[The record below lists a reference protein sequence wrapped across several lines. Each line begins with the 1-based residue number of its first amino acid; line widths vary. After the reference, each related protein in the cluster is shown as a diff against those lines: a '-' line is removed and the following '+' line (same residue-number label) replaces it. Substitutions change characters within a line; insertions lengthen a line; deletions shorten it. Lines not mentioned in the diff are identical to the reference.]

1 MDKHLEAVTTYYN
14 TRESKRG
21 YSLLLHGTKHFGY
34 YKKGDSIWQFSR
46 TMRRMEQELAEKLN
60 LPTGSKVLDAGCG
73 VGDVAS
79 YLASNCGYQV
89 EGVDILDFN
98 IDEAK
103 KRIESRGLSDL
114 VNVQLMSYEDL
125 DFPAKS
131 FDAIYTME
139 TFVHSSQPQKVLRD
153 FYRLL
158 KPGGKIV
165 LFEYAHEDF
174 RQMSER
180 AKKVISFINRYSAM
194 PAFQEFTYGVQR
206 KMMEES
212 GFVDIKVTNISK
224 YIMPMLKAFNILAY
238 VPYAIITI
246 LGKRSQYVN
255 MMSAVELYRYRN
267 YIRYNIYTAEK
278 PI

>member
-1 MDKHLEAVTTYYN
+1 
-14 TRESKRG
+14 
-21 YSLLLHGTKHFGY
+21 
-34 YKKGDSIWQFSR
+34 
-46 TMRRMEQELAEKLN
+46 MEQELAEKLN